1 MIAMMVVM
9 MRGMLLGG
17 AWAFL
22 SGRKRVATIHARD
35 SLCGA

>member
-9 MRGMLLGG
+9 MSGMLLGG

-22 SGRKRVATIHARD
+22 SGRKRRRD
-35 SLCGA
+35 D